1 MRRPFE
7 SVLTFL
13 AYLVFGV
20 LAGMV
25 GTFAHRGRIGLF
37 DTTWWVGLPVALL
50 ALACIAFGLRFYL
63 EERTPGLAFAI
74 GVCAAIA
81 IYTTGGAG
89 ASVVIPA
96 SANGFGVSELWLYGS
111 AIAVFAPV
119 IWPRIRPVD
128 GRTTASS
135 NGEAERSQREP
146 AEQLHKPD

>member
-1 MRRPFE
+1 MGRRVE

-37 DTTWWVGLPVALL
+37 DTAWWIGLPIALI
-50 ALACIAFGLRFYL
+50 ALGCVAFGLRFYL

-74 GVCAAIA
+74 GVCAAVA
-81 IYTTGGAG
+81 MFTTGGAG

-111 AIAVFAPV
+111 AIMVFVPV
-119 IWPRIRPVD
+119 IWPRIRQPERRSASASE
-128 GRTTASS
+128 GGLAAQTAQS
-135 NGEAERSQREP
+135 
-146 AEQLHKPD
+146 EQTHKPD